1 MWLANMRQINFA
13 VIFVMVLA
21 LVLFS
26 LENTSSVSIQLLP
39 TLKYEAPLAIELIV
53 AMGIGAVLA
62 WLFSLWSSLQSAL
75 ELRNKNRQIS
85 NLQEKVSTLAAQ
97 IEERKQLVAA
107 SAIDVEVE
115 EKAKSET
122 GE

>member
-1 MWLANMRQINFA
+1 MRQINFA